1 MFEAFSILLL
11 IVALFSLINLRWI
24 KLPNTIALMILGI
37 VLAIALSFSKYV
49 SEEFYNFF
57 CELIADADLKNL
69 LFNSLLSFLLFAG
82 SMHVDYGLLRKEKK
96 FIISFATV
104 SVLISTLI
112 VGVLLFYTSQ
122 LIGLPIG
129 FIESLLFGALISPT
143 DPVAAL
149 AIMKKSGVS
158 EKIKMKIEGES
169 LFNDGIGVIVFSGIL
184 LWLNSE
190 TAVSEEGF
198 AEELI
203 LLFVEEVI
211 GGLAFGAVLGFVGY
225 YLIKAS
231 SESPGLQV
239 ILSLAVAASG
249 YSIAMMM
256 HLSGPLAMVVGGLI
270 IGNKMHLN
278 DAKIKANVFYNRF
291 WEVLDE
297 ALNGILFLLIG
308 LSLHLI
314 PIKPGFIVLGSIMIV
329 LVLLSR
335 YISIII
341 PLTFFKGKLDK
352 GTKSILTWA
361 GLRGGIS
368 LALAMSLPESE
379 VKDLILLITF
389 LIVAFSIIVQGL
401 TIGKLVK
408 WLNRKN

>member
-11 IVALFSLINLRWI
+11 IVAVFSLVNLRFI

-37 VLAIALSFSKYV
+37 VLAILLSFTKYF
-49 SEEFYNFF
+49 SEDFYNFF
-57 CELIADADLKNL
+57 CNLIVDADLKNL

-82 SMHVDYGLLRKEKK
+82 AMHVDYGLLMKERK
-96 FIISFATV
+96 FIISFATL

-112 VGVLLFYTSQ
+112 VGVILYYMAQ
-122 LIGLPIG
+122 LVGLPIS

-158 EKIKMKIEGES
+158 QKIKMKIEGES

-184 LWLNSE
+184 LWLNSQNSAE
-190 TAVSEEGF
+190 AEGF
-198 AEELI
+198 TYELGM
-203 LLFVEEVI
+203 LFIEEVV
-211 GGLAFGAVLGFVGY
+211 GGLAYGAVLGFIGY

-231 SESPGLQV
+231 ADNRGLQV
-239 ILSLAVAASG
+239 VLSLAIAAAG
-249 YSIAMMM
+249 YSLAMMM
-256 HLSGPLAMVVGGLI
+256 HFSGPLAMVVAGLI

-278 DAKIKANVFYNRF
+278 DAKEKGNVFYNRF

-297 ALNGILFLLIG
+297 ALNGILFLMIG

-314 PIKPGFIVLGSIMIV
+314 PVTPGFVLLGVIMIV
-329 LVLLSR
+329 MVLMSR
-335 YISIII
+335 YISIIL
-341 PLTFFKGKLDK
+341 PLALFKGKLDK
-352 GTKSILTWA
+352 GTKTILTWA

-379 VKDLILLITF
+379 GKDLILLITF
-389 LIVAFSIIVQGL
+389 LVVAFSIIIQGL
-401 TIGKLVK
+401 SIGKLVK
-408 WLNRKN
+408 KINQKK